1 MAAVTHRQAPELI
14 TVVNYM
20 QHSHRVRQGV
30 DWKQEGAVGA
40 GGGQK
45 AHPAKGRGILVLSF
59 LLTAMKP
66 SYSETVP
73 SGKFSGWQKK
83 CILGRLIDNWRK
95 YCFRCNKSVK
105 LFIYH
110 KGQLKKSYYR
120 RTGRMLSPLFFV
132 SPPPHQN
139 FILSK

>member
-1 MAAVTHRQAPELI
+1 MAAVIHRQAPELI

-20 QHSHRVRQGV
+20 QHSHRVHQGV

-66 SYSETVP
+66 GYFEIVP
-73 SGKFSGWQKK
+73 SGKFSGWQKNVFWE
-83 CILGRLIDNWRK
+83 D
-95 YCFRCNKSVK
+95 
-105 LFIYH
+105 
-110 KGQLKKSYYR
+110 
-120 RTGRMLSPLFFV
+120 
-132 SPPPHQN
+132 
-139 FILSK
+139 